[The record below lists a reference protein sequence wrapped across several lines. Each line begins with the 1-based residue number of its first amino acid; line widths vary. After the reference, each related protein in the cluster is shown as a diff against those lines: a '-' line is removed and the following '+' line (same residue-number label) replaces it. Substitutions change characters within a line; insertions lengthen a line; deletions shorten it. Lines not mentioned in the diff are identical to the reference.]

1 MKQDRQYS
9 DIPGTYV
16 FDPHHSMQGY
26 QLNMFCMSLNNPDNR
41 DKFRQDE
48 VAYLDGFPLTPEQR
62 QAVLT
67 RDWLGLLQ
75 LGGNIYYTFKL
86 AIFDRRS
93 MQYVG
98 GAMSGVT
105 EQEFTDMM
113 IAGGRPVEGN
123 LYTSEE
129 K

>member
-16 FDPHHSMQGY
+16 FATHHSMQGY

-113 IAGGRPVEGN
+113 ITGGRPAEGN

>member
-48 VAYLDGFPLTPEQR
+48 VAYLDGFPLTSEQR

-113 IAGGRPVEGN
+113 ITGGRPAEGN

>member
-1 MKQDRQYS
+1 MA
-9 DIPGTYV
+9 DIPE
-16 FDPHHSMQGY
+16 DPTIDALIGHRGDGE
-26 QLNMFCMSLNNPDNR
+26 NPQPSER
-41 DKFRQDE
+41 DLVKQ
-48 VAYLDGFPLTPEQR
+48 VLDKLTPEQR

-113 IAGGRPVEGN
+113 ITGGRAVEGN

>member
-67 RDWLGLLQ
+67 RDWRGLLQ

-113 IAGGRPVEGN
+113 ITGGRAVEGN

>member
-113 IAGGRPVEGN
+113 VTGGRTAEGN

>member
-1 MKQDRQYS
+1 MRQDQPYS
-9 DIPGTYV
+9 NIPGTYV
-16 FDPHHSMQGY
+16 LDPQHSMQGY
-26 QLNMFCMSLNNPDNR
+26 ELNMFCMSLNKPQNR
-41 DKFRQDE
+41 DKFRLDE
-48 VAYLDGFPLTPEQR
+48 AAYLDDFPLTKEQR
-62 QAVLT
+62 KAVLS

-86 AIFDRRS
+86 AIFDRRN

-98 GAMSGVT
+98 GAMSGVS